1 MSKRWFGM
9 IFVLAG
15 LVFAASV
22 FDQLPERIA
31 THFNAVGEPD
41 GWSTRWVGA
50 FGLPIFAAAM
60 VAVFNVVPNILPRRK
75 NFEQF
80 EATYWLICN
89 LVVAFLF
96 ALHVVILGRALGWP
110 IDIATTMLLG
120 VGLLFVVLG
129 NVMPRTR
136 SNWFMGIRTPW
147 TLDSEHVWRVTHRL
161 GGRTMMVGG
170 LITMAAAFMPARVQP
185 WVGFGALALGAFVPV
200 IYSYI
205 AWRREK
211 QSRA

>member
-1 MSKRWFGM
+1 MNKRWFGL
-9 IFVLAG
+9 IFAFAG

-22 FDQLPERIA
+22 FDQLPERVA
-31 THFNAVGEPD
+31 THFNAAGEPD
-41 GWSTRWVGA
+41 GWSNRVGGA
-50 FGLPIFAAAM
+50 FGLPLFIAAL
-60 VAVFNVVPNILPRRK
+60 VAVFNVLPNIMPRRK

-89 LVVAFLF
+89 LVTAFLF
-96 ALHVVILGRALGWP
+96 ALHIVILGRALGWP
-110 IDIATTMLLG
+110 IDMPATMLLG

-161 GGRTMMVGG
+161 GGRTLMAGG
-170 LITMAAAFMPARVQP
+170 LITMAAAFMPARIQP
-185 WVGFGALALGAFVPV
+185 WVGLGALAGGAFVPV

-211 QSRA
+211 RSRA